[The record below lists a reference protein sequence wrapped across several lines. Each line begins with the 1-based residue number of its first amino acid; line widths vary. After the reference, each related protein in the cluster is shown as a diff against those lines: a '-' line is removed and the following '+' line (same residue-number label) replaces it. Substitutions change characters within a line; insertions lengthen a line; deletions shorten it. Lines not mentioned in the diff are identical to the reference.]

1 MKYKNVIL
9 LGDFNTVLSKLDMA
23 DGMVFK
29 NDTGRKELKLLMEN
43 NNMVDVWRERNEKS
57 RKYSRRA
64 TGWEFHVSNE
74 NRFYFSFKEYR
85 RFY

>member
-9 LGDFNTVLSKLDMA
+9 LGDFNAVLSKLDMA

-43 NNMVDVWRERNEKS
+43 NNMVDVWRERNEK
-57 RKYSRRA
+57 RRQYSRRQL
-64 TGWEFHVSNE
+64 GISCVKRESILF
-74 NRFYFSFKEYR
+74 
-85 RFY
+85 